1 VSPDTGTLPFV
12 IIISHTNGVG
22 AESSS
27 PVVGQQA
34 LTQCLTTTLGVV
46 VGVTVGVDEIVL
58 VGVGVGILHS
68 SQLEYPVNVK
78 LA

>member
-1 VSPDTGTLPFV
+1 MSPEAGTLPFV
-12 IIISHTNGVG
+12 MIISHTNGVG

-27 PVVGQQA
+27 FIVGQQA

-58 VGVGVGILHS
+58 VGVGVGIVHS
-68 SQLEYPVNVK
+68 SQLEYPVKVK